1 MKRSYVWSLVVALA
15 AAAWLAS
22 GTVWPSGG
30 TKEPASENAGTPGH
44 EAAATARKAPFRV
57 EVITARLEEWR
68 RELILSGH
76 TEAAQVL
83 TVRARTAGQVL
94 ETPLAEGAAVEP
106 GDLLCRLD
114 AADRPAR
121 LAAARAALASAAHE
135 LAAGRRLFAQGHI
148 PESRLKQLEALHEA
162 AAAQVR
168 QLEQEMAYL
177 TVTSPIP
184 GVLSKQMAKVG
195 DVLAPGGACAE
206 VVRLDPLK
214 VVAAASETEAAR
226 IRLQA
231 RATAELVDG
240 TELTGRITYI
250 APKADPLTRTFRV
263 EMTAAN
269 PDMQAKAGMTARLR
283 IALAPVPAALVPLS
297 ALVLADDGQVGVQ
310 VVDADARVR
319 FVPVEVLSEGH
330 EGARVKGL
338 PDGAQVIVSG
348 QYYVVPGQ
356 KVEPVPYRPLEK
368 G

>member
-1 MKRSYVWSLVVALA
+1 MRRSYIWSLVVALA

-30 TKEPASENAGTPGH
+30 GKGTAGAGAE
-44 EAAATARKAPFRV
+44 EARSAAETAEMADAAGEQTGRRAPLKV
-57 EVITARLEEWR
+57 EVIVARVTDWR
-68 RELILSGH
+68 PVLTLSGH
-76 TEAAQVL
+76 TEAEQVL

-94 ETPLAEGAAVEP
+94 ETPLAEGATVKP

-121 LAAARAALASAAHE
+121 LAAAPAALASAAHE
-135 LAAGRRLFAQGHI
+135 LDAGRRLFAQGHI

-177 TVTSPIP
+177 TVSSPIP

-214 VVAAASETEAAR
+214 IVAAASEREVAQIRPQAEASAV
-226 IRLQA
+226 LA
-231 RATAELVDG
+231 DG

-263 EMTAAN
+263 
-269 PDMQAKAGMTARLR
+269 
-283 IALAPVPAALVPLS
+283 
-297 ALVLADDGQVGVQ
+297 
-310 VVDADARVR
+310 
-319 FVPVEVLSEGH
+319 
-330 EGARVKGL
+330 
-338 PDGAQVIVSG
+338 
-348 QYYVVPGQ
+348 
-356 KVEPVPYRPLEK
+356 
-368 G
+368 